1 MLPQMSSL
9 DADVYAQPSLLPGLD
24 AHQPF
29 CPLASAG
36 PRQEGGEEGSGQ
48 SLFSD
53 PSLGPSGVGPPPGP
67 APDPLQAP
75 LLAPLLALLL
85 ALLLIP
91 LLAPP
96 FLTLLL
102 TPFCL

>member
-1 MLPQMSSL
+1 MRTSM
-9 DADVYAQPSLLPGLD
+9 PSLLSSQAWTPTS
-24 AHQPF
+24 PF
-29 CPLASAG
+29 ALW
-36 PRQEGGEEGSGQ
+36 
-48 SLFSD
+48 LL
-53 PSLGPSGVGPPPGP
+53 LGPGRRVGRRAVGRVYSPTPPWGLPE
-67 APDPLQAP
+67 
-75 LLAPLLALLL
+75 LAPLLALLL